1 MKPANQNLENNRK
14 HMAAAF
20 IEYCRLNNNGEPAL
34 KSVIGRKVVEINNLT
49 VQSVSRCLRE
59 SIEKQCLDRYG
70 QEQGAIIMSE
80 TYSSLLSRD
89 NSKLTLDGVDLMN
102 EVMAEVIRAALKAPK
117 TNKFGLEIENA

>member
-20 IEYCRLNNNGEPAL
+20 IEYCRLNNHGEPTL

-49 VQSVSRCLRE
+49 VQSVSRCLKE
-59 SIEKQCLDRYG
+59 SIEKQCSDRYG

-89 NSKLTLDGVDLMN
+89 NSKLNRDGVDLMN
-102 EVMAEVIRAALKAPK
+102 EVMAEVIKAALKAPK